1 MIVGKST
8 ALRLLSIF
16 RKNKLKSLHELN
28 NSQWLSLSEIKEM
41 QNRKFLKLIN
51 HCKENV
57 PYYKKIDCFSKVKSL
72 DDIIK
77 LPWLT
82 KKIIEE
88 NYEDLKATNYPEK
101 RFVPNSTS
109 GSTGETLRFFSNAKD
124 IMGLGLLMRN
134 NKWTGWDIGERQV
147 MLWGSHYDISQAQKL
162 FNKIKNLCIYK
173 KLYLSSYDMTEGD
186 MLIYQKKINKY
197 KAQLITSYPTGLFIF
212 ASFLEKRGLSI
223 YKPKGIICSGETL
236 YEYQREQIESIFN
249 CKVFNRYGCREVGN
263 IAHQCDKQK
272 GLHINAEHI
281 IAEVIGENGNSCKP
295 GELGEIVVTDLD
307 NYVFPFVRYKIGDIG
322 IFTDKVCSCGRGLP
336 LIEKIEGRIFDVIS
350 GTNGN
355 YVTGNFWTI
364 LLRTFIKGIKR
375 FQVIQES
382 REILVLKLI
391 VDETFNNEEREKL
404 IKKIH
409 EKCGKDMK
417 IKIAPVNEIP
427 LTGSGKHRFIISK
440 VSPFVKNT
448 G

>member
-1 MIVGKST
+1 MIVGKSI

-16 RKNKLKSLHELN
+16 RKNKLKSLQELN

-109 GSTGETLRFFSNAKD
+109 GSTGETLRFFKDAKD
-124 IMGLGLLMRN
+124 TMGLGLLMRN
-134 NKWTGWDIGERQV
+134 NMWTGWKIGERQV

-162 FNKIKNLCIYK
+162 FNKIKNLCIHK
-173 KLYLSSYDMTEGD
+173 ILYLSSYDMTEED
-186 MLIYQKKINKY
+186 MLVYQKKINKY
-197 KAQLITSYPTGLFIF
+197 KPQLITAYPTGLFIF

-236 YEYQREQIESIFN
+236 YKYQKKQIESIFN

-263 IAHQCDKQK
+263 IAHQCDKQA

-281 IAEVIGENGNSCKP
+281 IAEVIDENGNPCKP

-322 IFTDKVCSCGRGLP
+322 KFTDKICSCGRGLP
-336 LIEKIEGRIFDVIS
+336 LIEKIEGRIFDVII

-364 LLRTFIKGIKR
+364 LLRTFIKGIKQ

-382 REILVLKLI
+382 RDILVLKLI
-391 VDETFNNEEREKL
+391 ADKNFNDVEEGKL
-404 IKKIH
+404 VQKIH
-409 EKCGKDMK
+409 EKCGENMD
-417 IKIAPVNEIP
+417 IKVEIVDKIP

-448 G
+448 E